1 MGKNAKSKAK
11 FICYYLLNTG
21 EICGRRSTRPEGC
34 RSHFKAKMRRP
45 CSACRRPTKLV
56 KPTGVD
62 NGLCSYCNKSNYQ
75 IQHVNMLRDKA
86 QMFDLYT
93 SEIRLRGVA
102 LKGFAYSYLFSYIER
117 AFVIAL
123 LLLMLVL
130 SCYLCGMLLGGNLYI
145 ISCVH
150 APLCSADFVNI
161 MFALENLASEQ
172 DKSHFFE
179 HSEFVQNFVMSRIC
193 TVQIV

>member
-1 MGKNAKSKAK
+1 MGKGAKPKAK

-21 EICGRRSTRPEGC
+21 EICGRRSTRTEGC

-75 IQHVNMLRDKA
+75 IRHVNMLRNKA

-93 SEIRLRGVA
+93 SEMRLRG
-102 LKGFAYSYLFSYIER
+102 E
-117 AFVIAL
+117 
-123 LLLMLVL
+123 
-130 SCYLCGMLLGGNLYI
+130 
-145 ISCVH
+145 
-150 APLCSADFVNI
+150 
-161 MFALENLASEQ
+161 
-172 DKSHFFE
+172 
-179 HSEFVQNFVMSRIC
+179 
-193 TVQIV
+193 T